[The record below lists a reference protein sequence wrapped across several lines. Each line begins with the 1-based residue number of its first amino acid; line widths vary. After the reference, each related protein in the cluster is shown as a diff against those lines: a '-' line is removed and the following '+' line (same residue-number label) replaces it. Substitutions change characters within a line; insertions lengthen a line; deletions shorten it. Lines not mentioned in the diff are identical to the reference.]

1 MKTSSS
7 FLYSPGTKN
16 IIYNGSVA
24 DLEGRGMDRT
34 VLDKCREE
42 LQRLMDEVQAGA
54 GKTVSD
60 MTTIPEENF
69 PDPTDRALLE
79 SNRNF
84 TLRLRDRERKLL
96 AKIKEAMKRVD
107 DGTFGVCKGCG
118 GKISE
123 KRLVAR
129 PVTTLC
135 IDCKTVAEE
144 EEGR

>member
-1 MKTSSS
+1 MERR
-7 FLYSPGTKN
+7 
-16 IIYNGSVA
+16 I
-24 DLEGRGMDRT
+24 
-34 VLDKCREE
+34 LDKCREE
-42 LQRLMDEVQAGA
+42 LQRQMDELLEGA

-60 MTTIPEENF
+60 MTMVPEENF

-96 AKIKEAMKRVD
+96 AKIKEAMKRID
-107 DGTFGVCKGCG
+107 DGTFGVCEACG
-118 GKISE
+118 GEISA

>member
-1 MKTSSS
+1 
-7 FLYSPGTKN
+7 
-16 IIYNGSVA
+16 
-24 DLEGRGMDRT
+24 MDRT
-34 VLDKCREE
+34 VLEKCREE

-54 GKTVSD
+54 GKTVTD
-60 MTTIPEENF
+60 MTTVPEENF

-96 AKIKEAMKRVD
+96 AKIKEAMKRIE
-107 DGTFGVCKGCG
+107 DGTFGRCEGCG
-118 GKISE
+118 GEISE

>member
-1 MKTSSS
+1 
-7 FLYSPGTKN
+7 
-16 IIYNGSVA
+16 
-24 DLEGRGMDRT
+24 MDRT
-34 VLDKCREE
+34 ILEKCRDE
-42 LQRLMDEVQAGA
+42 LQRQMDELLAGA
-54 GKTVSD
+54 GRTVSD
-60 MTTIPEENF
+60 MTTVAEENF

-96 AKIKEAMKRVD
+96 SKIKKAMKRID
-107 DGTFGVCKGCG
+107 EGTFGVCEGCG
-118 GKISE
+118 GEISE

-129 PVTTLC
+129 PVTAMC

>member
-1 MKTSSS
+1 
-7 FLYSPGTKN
+7 
-16 IIYNGSVA
+16 
-24 DLEGRGMDRT
+24 MDRT
-34 VLDKCREE
+34 VLEKCREE
-42 LQRLMDEVQAGA
+42 LQRQMDEVQAGA

-60 MTTIPEENF
+60 MTTVPEENF

-96 AKIKEAMKRVD
+96 AKIKEAMKRID
-107 DGTFGVCKGCG
+107 DGTFGVCEGCG
-118 GKISE
+118 GGIGE

-144 EEGR
+144 EEGK

>member
-1 MKTSSS
+1 
-7 FLYSPGTKN
+7 
-16 IIYNGSVA
+16 
-24 DLEGRGMDRT
+24 MDRI

-60 MTTIPEENF
+60 MTTVPEENF

-96 AKIKEAMKRVD
+96 AKIMEAMKRID
-107 DGTFGVCKGCG
+107 DGTFGDCEGCG
-118 GKISE
+118 GEIGE

>member
-1 MKTSSS
+1 M
-7 FLYSPGTKN
+7 
-16 IIYNGSVA
+16 A

-96 AKIKEAMKRVD
+96 AKIKEAMKRIE
-107 DGTFGVCKGCG
+107 DGTFGVCEGCG
-118 GKISE
+118 GEIGK

-144 EEGR
+144 EEGK

>member
-1 MKTSSS
+1 METLSSL
-7 FLYSPGTKN
+7 LYSPGTKN

-107 DGTFGVCKGCG
+107 DGTFGVCEGCG
-118 GKISE
+118 GEIGK

-144 EEGR
+144 EEGK